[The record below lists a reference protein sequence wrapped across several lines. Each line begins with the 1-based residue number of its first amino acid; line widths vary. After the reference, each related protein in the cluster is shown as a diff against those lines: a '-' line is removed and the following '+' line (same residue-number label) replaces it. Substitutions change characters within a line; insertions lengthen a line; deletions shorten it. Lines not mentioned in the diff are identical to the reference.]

1 MGRLILNL
9 LGGFEAR
16 LTAEG
21 PPLAL
26 PKKTQALIAYLALA
40 PRPVTRVELA
50 TLLWGETGRSQAQ
63 QSLRQTLS
71 NLRQALGKSAAALA
85 ADTASVSLAP
95 ASLQLDAQTFEAL
108 ARKGGPAALAEAASL
123 Y

>member
-71 NLRQALGKSAAALA
+71 GLRQSLGKQADVLVADAQLVGLERGGFESDAHAFETLAAKADTGSLAQAAAL
-85 ADTASVSLAP
+85 
-95 ASLQLDAQTFEAL
+95 
-108 ARKGGPAALAEAASL
+108 
-123 Y
+123 